1 MRRFWYFDVSVWS
14 VDRKRYNSRLCQN
27 SVFTPYC
34 KDWEPVYPPNIFKR
48 LQFPWIPLRYPQTP
62 LRLLP
67 DTPQISPGNMECQ
80 QTTTD
85 AKKHCQTFSNSTCQ
99 FLGFFGDVCWRVL
112 AFYVPQRCYGVI
124 GGMFGGCLGES
135 ELNSWKLEVHKCV
148 WGVYGFSILAVW
160 SENTILAQPWMVR
173 FFVNWP
179 YWDIK
184 IPKPPHIS
192 LPKMIG
198 LGHFLQFL
206 GSSERYYLLQLLLI
220 TLYTQQERRK
230 CARFPFQKYITSW
243 VFLASELQGDQK
255 QL

>member
-14 VDRKRYNSRLCQN
+14 VDRKPYHSRLCQN

-48 LQFPWIPLRYPQTP
+48 LQFRWIPLRYPQTP

-67 DTPQISPGNMECQ
+67 ETPQISPGNIKCQ
-80 QTTTD
+80 HTTTD
-85 AKKHCQTFSNSTCQ
+85 AKKHTRLSQTAPVS
-99 FLGFFGDVCWRVL
+99 FLGSLAMSVGVWWRML
-112 AFYVPQRCYGVI
+112 ACYVPQRCYGVI

-173 FFVNWP
+173 FSVNWP

-184 IPKPPHIS
+184 IPKPPYKSFLKI
-192 LPKMIG
+192 IG
-198 LGHFLQFL
+198 LGHFLQYL
-206 GSSERYYLLQLLLI
+206 GSLERYYLLQLLLI
-220 TLYTQQERRK
+220 TL
-230 CARFPFQKYITSW
+230 
-243 VFLASELQGDQK
+243 
-255 QL
+255 